1 MDEFDVRATGIFQ
14 PCGCNTT
21 YKVSLIEW
29 LVHCKKCKDTFLMED
44 DIKPSK
50 KDTIIACNNL
60 LVNIKYYREL
70 YYITLAQLETFEK
83 EIGRIYP
90 DYNVDREKLVK
101 HSLIQELLG
110 RIHNC
115 YNSIN
120 LSNKKITMLE
130 DLNYKYREDIKT
142 YFTLDKDNTKK
153 LLEKDQ
159 QLEFYSQS
167 LKALKE
173 EFKRSSVKN
182 DVFIKYE
189 NQIKENKN
197 TIDNL
202 LNKNKNLKKE
212 LDLIKKQNQ
221 NLKEELENQNNKFK
235 KELEK
240 QNNKFK
246 KEIEKIKK
254 ENKVLDN
261 KFIYYK
267 NESDNKNILIKNK
280 NEQTETSMNNL
291 VAKIAQLQKYLYN
304 LQCSYMNLSKTNTH
318 NYHMALNFYDT
329 LVRQRYPNFNS
340 FIEYPNSFTT

>member
-21 YKVSLIEW
+21 YKVSLVEW
-29 LVHCKKCKDTFLMED
+29 LVHCTKCKDTFLMEN

-83 EIGRIYP
+83 EISRLYP

-115 YNSIN
+115 YKSIN

-142 YFTLDKDNTKK
+142 YIILDKDNTNKI
-153 LLEKDQ
+153 LEKNQ

-167 LKALKE
+167 LKVLKE
-173 EFKRSSVKN
+173 EFKRSSIKN
-182 DVFIKYE
+182 DVFVKYE

-202 LNKNKNLKKE
+202 LSKNKNLKKE
-212 LDLIKKQNQ
+212 LELIKNQNK
-221 NLKEELENQNNKFK
+221 NLKE
-235 KELEK
+235 ELEK

-246 KEIEKIKK
+246 KEIENQSNKFKKEIEKLKK
-254 ENKVLDN
+254 ENKVLNN
-261 KFIYYK
+261 KYFYYETELK
-267 NESDNKNILIKNK
+267 NKNVLIQNK
-280 NEQTETSMNNL
+280 NEQTETSMKSL
-291 VAKIAQLQKYLYN
+291 VAKIAQLQNYLYN
-304 LQCSYMNLSKTNTH
+304 LQCSYIDLSKTNTH
-318 NYHMALNFYDT
+318 NYHMAYNYYDT
-329 LVRQRYPNFNS
+329 LIRQRYPD
-340 FIEYPNSFTT
+340 EYNQFM